1 MSHFIHDLE
10 SLHDILDY
18 QYNIHGN
25 FINLTSIVKKYIG
38 IDWIKYIKYN
48 NNKYNRIRLDNL
60 SNSKFEIYIICWKP
74 MQLSPIH
81 DHSENGC
88 IMKVLDGSLKETL
101 CGPPLQRAPITLP
114 GSKRKVMKIANIF
127 FVKETENGLERI
139 EDNHSHAMEYR
150 HTDEVCPTQRTDA
163 TNAEKEKVQIMMHQ
177 ARLAAG
183 ELSNSQSSNFV
194 VEE

>member
-18 QYNIHGN
+18 EYNIPGN

-74 MQLSPIH
+74 TQISPIH

-101 CGPPLQRAPITLP
+101 YDYDLFCQ
-114 GSKRKVMKIANIF
+114 N
-127 FVKETENGLERI
+127 ETIINKHYISFIDNHIGLHRI
-139 EDNHSHAMEYR
+139 ESLDYSVSLHIYSPPNYISIKY
-150 HTDEVCPTQRTDA
+150 
-163 TNAEKEKVQIMMHQ
+163 
-177 ARLAAG
+177 
-183 ELSNSQSSNFV
+183 
-194 VEE
+194 

>member
-1 MSHFIHDLE
+1 MANPIKEEVKRPTQSPVIKRMAKGMQVFSQDLFKLHVAKRLFNMSWQTYRPRLEEHEHTHYYRSVNDLGVKNE
-10 SLHDILDY
+10 YS
-18 QYNIHGN
+18 
-25 FINLTSIVKKYIG
+25 TSIG
-38 IDWIKYIKYN
+38 GH
-48 NNKYNRIRLDNL
+48 
-60 SNSKFEIYIICWKP
+60 F
-74 MQLSPIH
+74 H
-81 DHSENGC
+81 
-88 IMKVLDGSLKETL
+88 KVDVTWNEDGSLKETL